1 MAKKRPLRPN
11 SQINEKTTQCPKNLL
26 KEGVPTVAGTLKLL
40 EILCPQ
46 LGKWLSL
53 NLAILTAAL
62 LQLWQGARSGQGHLT
77 LCALSRAM
85 PLLTPEK
92 VRSKRL
98 YRLLRNRALEG
109 PQMTPLLVRLALG
122 EKPKGF
128 VPIVIDQTD
137 IRGTPTLL
145 AGILVAHR
153 VLPVAFACFRYE
165 TLYKSQNRLESA
177 LLKLVAASL
186 PPGCKPLYVM
196 DRGYARVSLL
206 KELSLLRIP
215 YLIRGR
221 SHTIVRSAG
230 QRLSLGRLPHAKGR
244 AIRYSD
250 VAYHDQQQEHLD
262 VLIFHDP
269 DFKEPWYL
277 LVPPH
282 SQALLPD
289 EAIVALYR
297 QRMHIEL
304 TFRDWKT
311 HLGIRGLS
319 LQVDI
324 APRLERLIFG
334 LTLAYILALLIGAGK
349 SAPLVRRHCEVLR
362 CTPRHGTR
370 RRLSA
375 LSVGILLLSL
385 PQFRSLA
392 RSALRALLK
401 DLRHGVPSLILA
413 THPP

>member
-1 MAKKRPLRPN
+1 MTNKIMA
-11 SQINEKTTQCPKNLL
+11 CPKNLL
-26 KEGVPTVAGTLKLL
+26 KEGVPTVLGTLKLL
-40 EILCPQ
+40 RTLCPQ

-62 LQLWQGARSGQGHLT
+62 LQHWQGARSGQGHLT

-85 PLLTPEK
+85 PLLTPET

-98 YRLLRNRALEG
+98 YRLLRNRQLEG
-109 PQMTPLLVRLALG
+109 PRMTPLLVRLALG
-122 EKPKGF
+122 EKAKGF

-145 AGILVAHR
+145 AGILVAQR

-165 TLYKSQNRLESA
+165 TLYKTQNCLESA

-186 PPGCKPLYVM
+186 PAGCKPLFVM

-206 KELSLLRIP
+206 KELGELRIP

-221 SHTIVRSAG
+221 SQTIVRSAG
-230 QRLSLGRLPHAKGR
+230 ERLCLGRLPHAQGR
-244 AIRYSD
+244 PVRYSD
-250 VAYHDQQQEHLD
+250 VAYHDKQQERLD

-282 SQALLPD
+282 SQELLPD
-289 EAIVALYR
+289 EAVVALYR

-319 LQVDI
+319 LEVDI
-324 APRLERLIFG
+324 APRLERLILG
-334 LTLAYILALLIGAGK
+334 LTLAYLLALLIGAGEA
-349 SAPLVRRHCEVLR
+349 APLVRRHCEVLR
-362 CTPRHGTR
+362 SSPRHGTR

-392 RSALRALLK
+392 RSALRALLH
-401 DLRHGVPSLILA
+401 DLLQGIASFTLA